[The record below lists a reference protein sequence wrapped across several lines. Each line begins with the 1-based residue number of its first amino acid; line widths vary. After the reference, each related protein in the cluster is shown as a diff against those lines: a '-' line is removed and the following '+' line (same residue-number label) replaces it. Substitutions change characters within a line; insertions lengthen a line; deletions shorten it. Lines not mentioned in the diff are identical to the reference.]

1 MLNNVFVYSAL
12 AIILWGVWGFFGKL
26 ALDRQMEP
34 ATLFLAEVMISF
46 VCALPLLIM
55 ILQKK
60 GFFRQPVSWN
70 VFGLVSGASLALGL
84 LFYYLALQ
92 KGQVSVVVPLTATYP
107 IVSVLLSYAVLNE
120 KPSLSQWIGIILVVA
135 GGSLLLSGPAK
146 DAKTEAN
153 INETATINSGRT
165 AP

>member
-1 MLNNVFVYSAL
+1 
-12 AIILWGVWGFFGKL
+12 
-26 ALDRQMEP
+26 
-34 ATLFLAEVMISF
+34 
-46 VCALPLLIM
+46 
-55 ILQKK
+55 
-60 GFFRQPVSWN
+60 
-70 VFGLVSGASLALGL
+70 
-84 LFYYLALQ
+84 LQ